1 MVLGRATGMRGFDTC
16 SLSAFGENQGT
27 DNGSSG
33 AGPGRDWETT
43 CPPNSVEPH
52 QRHCGGMGFM
62 YLNAAISRGRRDP
75 RRSVRLLVDTG
86 AWYSMV
92 PRSLLQRLGGKP
104 QWGETLRV
112 PDGATETDEGH
123 PDVCGAPRKCGAP
136 RNGSVGLAAGRHE
149 AVVRPALRFRQDFLN
164 SPPRVRAETEEVV
177 GPHEQQ
183 RAPRTTPALVH
194 DSQTAQPR

>member
-16 SLSAFGENQGT
+16 SLSAFCENQGT

-43 CPPNSVEPH
+43 CTPNSFEPH

-92 PRSLLQRLGGKP
+92 PRSLLQRLGVKP
-104 QWGETLRV
+104 QWRETLV
-112 PDGATETDEGH
+112 VADGRPME
-123 PDVCGAPRKCGAP
+123 RY
-136 RNGSVGLAAGRHE
+136 LA
-149 AVVRPALRFRQDFLN
+149 
-164 SPPRVRAETEEVV
+164 EVV
-177 GPHEQQ
+177 IHYRGMS
-183 RAPRTTPALVH
+183 RTTPVVFAERGDATVLGAYTLEGLTLEYDPRTGRLKQMKVIPMYAGTPE
-194 DSQTAQPR
+194 TAGSAEARAATKA